1 MAENEPQ
8 AQNVQPQ
15 AAKKKGKMMLLVPV
29 VLILLVGMVLGGA
42 KMGFIS
48 IPGLSSAKE
57 GSTEA
62 KKAEEPK
69 TESGMG
75 FIYPM
80 KPFIVNLADDSGSRY
95 LKVKFEME
103 LNSKD
108 LVPEIEKRMPQLTD
122 SVIMLLS
129 SRKYED
135 IATYEGKDRMRNEI
149 MLRLNSFLSNGS
161 IEKIYFTEFVMQ

>member
-1 MAENEPQ
+1 MAENETQ
-8 AQNVQPQ
+8 VQNVQPQ
-15 AAKKKGKMMLLVPV
+15 AVKKKGKMMLLVPV
-29 VLILLVGMVLGGA
+29 VLILLVGLVFGGV
-42 KMGFIS
+42 KMGFVS
-48 IPGLSSAKE
+48 IPGMTSAKE
-57 GSTEA
+57 DPVEA
-62 KKAEEPK
+62 KKPEEPK

-75 FIYPM
+75 FIYSM

-135 IATYEGKDRMRNEI
+135 IVTYEGKDRMRNEI
-149 MLRLNSFLSNGS
+149 MLRLNSFLSTGS
-161 IEKIYFTEFVMQ
+161 IRKIYFTEFVMQ

>member
-8 AQNVQPQ
+8 VQNAQPQ
-15 AAKKKGKMMLLVPV
+15 AVKKKGKMMLLVPV

-48 IPGLSSAKE
+48 IPGLTPATGESH
-57 GSTEA
+57 EA
-62 KKAEEPK
+62 PKAETPK
-69 TESGMG
+69 PESGMG
-75 FIYPM
+75 FIYSM

-95 LKVKFEME
+95 LKIKFEME

-135 IATYEGKDRMRNEI
+135 IVTYEGKDRMRNEI
-149 MLRLNSFLSNGS
+149 MLRLNSFLSTGF
-161 IEKIYFTEFVMQ
+161 IRKIYFTEFVMQ